1 MHCIEMQ
8 PLNCPNWREI
18 KFWPAVVLLVV
29 ALTNPVRGCLRA
41 TIDERAVQWASAIV
55 EAKLAQAGDTV
66 DLGLTPAQSYRIYI
80 FEVLDVLDGPAK
92 SRDKI
97 DVLRLIGQVRRRKR
111 DGVAEQHR
119 QDLRKRRSLRIRGA
133 WHEQRGKE
141 EEARHARDSITNS
154 AVTGNEWRISRR
166 LAKVEPLPVVMR
178 SAIADRRPAAV
189 LDR

>member
-97 DVLRLIGQVRRRKR
+97 DVLRLIG
-111 DGVAEQHR
+111 GV
-119 QDLRKRRSLRIRGA
+119 
-133 WHEQRGKE
+133 
-141 EEARHARDSITNS
+141 EEAS
-154 AVTGNEWRISRR
+154 ACAVQLDAKSTDKSFVLLLRPLSQCGMNERTR
-166 LAKVEPLPVVMR
+166 
-178 SAIADRRPAAV
+178 AA
-189 LDR
+189 LR